1 MKKPIIWEV
10 FTNVFI
16 WAFFGFLVLCLLG
29 WRAGEFSFFP
39 AKELN
44 RYIDWEQILLFIGA
58 CIAAW
63 LALQLIGRVFLGS
76 DIDKKNASY
85 FGNIVVG
92 EVGSTFIN
100 LGSLAFVI
108 FLLAGDPKRLLLSFA
123 AIGVGWL
130 IRSKLPA

>member
-1 MKKPIIWEV
+1 M
-10 FTNVFI
+10 
-16 WAFFGFLVLCLLG
+16 
-29 WRAGEFSFFP
+29 
-39 AKELN
+39 
-44 RYIDWEQILLFIGA
+44 
-58 CIAAW
+58 
-63 LALQLIGRVFLGS
+63 QLIGRVILGS
-76 DIDKKNASY
+76 DTDKRNASY

-108 FLLAGDPKRLLLSFA
+108 FLLAGDPKRLLLGVI